1 MSNRYGN
8 FTPLPSDRRSQMAR
22 DAAKTR
28 KAIHPTKDD
37 IVRSVEYYKSLSPME
52 QLRINKARESSFN
65 VFSILCGLAFL
76 SIPFL
81 FFSLWFT

>member
-22 DAAKTR
+22 DAAATR
-28 KAIHPTKDD
+28 KALHPTKSS
-37 IVRSVEYYKSLSPME
+37 IARSVEYYKSLSPME
-52 QLRINKARESSFN
+52 QLRINKARESSFS
-65 VFSILCGLAFL
+65 VFSVLCGLALL

-81 FFSLWFT
+81 FFSLWFG

>member
-1 MSNRYGN
+1 MSNRYGK

-28 KAIHPTKDD
+28 KAIHPTKND
-37 IVRSVEYYKSLSPME
+37 IIRGVEYYKSLSPME
-52 QLRINKARESSFN
+52 QLRIDKARESSFD

-81 FFSLWFT
+81 FISLWFT